1 MRLDPTLCDEATI
14 SRMVHSFY
22 GHIRQDDLLGPV
34 FGLHIQDWTQHLAK
48 MVDFWSSVLLGTR
61 RYRGTPMPVHQALPE
76 LSPQL
81 FARWLELFHATTAEV
96 CGAAMR
102 ERADLLAERIAQS
115 LWLGHQMAHAPT
127 HVARDLPQPVCGRP
141 LPLAIHEADAI

>member
-1 MRLDPTLCDEATI
+1 
-14 SRMVHSFY
+14 
-22 GHIRQDDLLGPV
+22 
-34 FGLHIQDWTQHLAK
+34 
-48 MVDFWSSVLLGTR
+48 
-61 RYRGTPMPVHQALPE
+61 MPVHQALPE

-81 FARWLELFHATTAEV
+81 FARWLELFHATTAEI